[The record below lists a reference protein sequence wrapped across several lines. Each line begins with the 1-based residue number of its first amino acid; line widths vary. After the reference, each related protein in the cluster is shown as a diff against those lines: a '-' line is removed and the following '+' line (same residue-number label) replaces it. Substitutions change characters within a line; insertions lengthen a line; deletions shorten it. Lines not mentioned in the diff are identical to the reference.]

1 MNPRQLVIAV
11 PAALFILSS
20 GVASAGEPKK
30 DTGAM
35 ACVNDKWDV
44 KEPEKGHKLVDAA
57 MRCVLISDD
66 AAEPTISQ
74 DCVGNYE
81 YMPDGSWKGT
91 GTCTDN
97 YPEGK
102 ISLTWEEGS
111 HLKEYTYT
119 KTSGTGKYQGVK
131 GGGTYMYQNLTDTL
145 SGGRSK
151 GTIELPYSLRRACCH
166 SHDED
171 RARAASWC
179 PPSPNPSD
187 RLPGS
192 QRTT

>member
-1 MNPRQLVIAV
+1 MMKHKQLFIAAV
-11 PAALFILSS
+11 SAALFILSS
-20 GVASAGEPKK
+20 GLASAGEPKK

-57 MRCVLISDD
+57 MRCVLIPDD
-66 AAEPTISQ
+66 LSEPTISQ
-74 DCVGNYE
+74 DCAGNYE
-81 YMPDGSWKGT
+81 YMPDGSWKST

-119 KTSGTGKYQGVK
+119 KTGGTGKYQGVK

-145 SGGRSK
+145 SGGRYK
-151 GTIELPYSLRRACCH
+151 GTIQLP
-166 SHDED
+166 
-171 RARAASWC
+171 
-179 PPSPNPSD
+179 
-187 RLPGS
+187 
-192 QRTT
+192 